1 MEAMKSLHLLSA
13 SWRTRKASDVTQS
26 EGLRIEGLMVCVRD
40 WRPRALMSKG
50 KRWICQ
56 HRYREQICFSPSL
69 FSLNHQWTGIQGPA
83 VVVRTVFT
91 QTPGSN
97 ANVFGRHPHRHTQIH
112 LISLFW
118 AQSSLHVKLIITS
131 PFVFFVFCVLG
142 PHFLLHSAY
151 LILLFLT
158 KM

>member
-1 MEAMKSLHLLSA
+1 MVLKLQHASHLSIRQ
-13 SWRTRKASDVTQS
+13 SWRCTSTS
-26 EGLRIEGLMVCVRD
+26 ESLRIEGLLVCVWDRKTKNSD
-40 WRPRALMSKG
+40 VQRQENDGYRSTGTESKFVFHLYSP
-50 KRWICQ
+50 WIL
-56 HRYREQICFSPSL
+56 SGL
-69 FSLNHQWTGIQGPA
+69 
-83 VVVRTVFT
+83 
-91 QTPGSN
+91 GSN
-97 ANVFGRHPHRHTQIH
+97 AQQQWWGQSLPSLLVQMLMSLGSTLTDTPGIH

-118 AQSSLHVKLIITS
+118 AQSSRHVKLIIAS